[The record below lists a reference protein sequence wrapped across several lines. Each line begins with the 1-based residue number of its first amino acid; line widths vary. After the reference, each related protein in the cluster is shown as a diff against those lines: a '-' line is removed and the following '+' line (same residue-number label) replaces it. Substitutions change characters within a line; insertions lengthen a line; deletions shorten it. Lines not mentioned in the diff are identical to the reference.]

1 MPTWQI
7 IIWALIAVL
16 FFYAVWQIVQAV
28 HIGSR
33 AKDAQRIAR
42 RNDTRRAASLNTP
55 AADADADTPA
65 PPAKRKNKAAKS
77 RKENRLDFSAY
88 LPPEDDPLLNAP
100 PAAAED
106 EDAAPSA
113 SARRSFDEDLQ
124 AQIDLLSTYDQ
135 ISSQFDGAE
144 APATPSAPHLDA
156 DAAPE
161 DNLDDLDEDDDPQ
174 TELALDLPPVQPHLP
189 MTDPTVPR
197 EADELVLFSGD
208 GAPPTTLWS
217 RSVPI
222 PHAEFTPESS
232 SGPATGHDGFA
243 TVETFAAPEAS
254 APEAEAEAA
263 SAPSAAEA
271 SSDAFPLELELRQFR
286 RELAQMRG
294 TMAEQR
300 QQNVRLSEA
309 LDDQRTLNNELH
321 REISELREQ
330 IQSMLTGQSISPEY
344 SEPLMLAQRG
354 MGVDELAEHCG
365 ISVAEAQLVC
375 SLAASRRTA
384 EQPGEAH
391 EPQ

>member
-7 IIWALIAVL
+7 LTWSLIAVL

-42 RNDTRRAASLNTP
+42 RNDTRRAASLTTP
-55 AADADADTPA
+55 AADEPS
-65 PPAKRKNKAAKS
+65 PPAKKAHKS
-77 RKENRLDFSAY
+77 DKPRKENRLDFSAY
-88 LPPEDDPLLNAP
+88 LPPEDGAPMQEAETPETPENSEAAEP
-100 PAAAED
+100 PARPR
-106 EDAAPSA
+106 AP
-113 SARRSFDEDLQ
+113 RRSFDEDLQ

-135 ISSQFDGAE
+135 LSSQFD
-144 APATPSAPHLDA
+144 DA
-156 DAAPE
+156 DAGADADDAAPPVDGASE
-161 DNLDDLDEDDDPQ
+161 FMPDPLDDDPQ
-174 TELALDLPPVQPHLP
+174 TEPAPSQSSQPLISP
-189 MTDPTVPR
+189 RMDPTTPR

-222 PHAEFTPESS
+222 PHAAALPTESAAS
-232 SGPATGHDGFA
+232 PAEA
-243 TVETFAAPEAS
+243 AAPEETAG
-254 APEAEAEAA
+254 EAA
-263 SAPSAAEA
+263 PQPPQTAEEDGAPAEP
-271 SSDAFPLELELRQFR
+271 FPLELELRQFR

-300 QQNVRLSEA
+300 QQSARLTEE
-309 LDDQRTLNNELH
+309 LNGQRALNNELH
-321 REISELREQ
+321 KEINELREQ
-330 IQSMLTGQSISPEY
+330 LSSLLTGQNISPEY

-365 ISVAEAQLVC
+365 ISVAEAQLLC

-384 EQPGEAH
+384 AQPGETH